1 MGQALMAHFTWLLP
15 GLLWRRPTAR
25 LALLVIGAAS
35 LIAAGCTGPKPS
47 MEAAASHVLMGY
59 GAASAEGGASAAAS
73 ANRFAEL
80 PKSPAAA
87 PAVKPS
93 AETAD
98 GEASAPPAPKS
109 APLAGF
115 VDPLTKSGQRVPIT
129 LEAAIRRSLAGNL
142 TIQIARFGPPIVRTT
157 LVEAEAMFDPSW
169 FLNSAVSR
177 VRQQAGNFF
186 AGANILVAKQW
197 TFTTGLQS
205 LLPTGATVQ
214 LSQDWTWQHSNDQY
228 LSPNPQ
234 DVSDLVL
241 SVTQPLLRNGG
252 VEVTTSP
259 IVLARLDE
267 KISVA
272 DFKNTVM
279 STILTVETTYWNLV
293 VAQTQVQ
300 ALTEALTAAQENL
313 RIARRRFE
321 EGKDTRVIVSLAESA
336 ATSRQADLVA
346 ARLALAQ
353 TSDLLK
359 RLMNDA
365 ELPLTQP
372 VVLEAGESP
381 LTKPVSVGLALLQ
394 QSIATAM
401 INRPEMQEAQARLD
415 QADLRERVARH
426 GMLPQL
432 DLVAS
437 YGLSGLGKDLDRSLD
452 KEFTAQFYEWSVG
465 LNFSLPLGNRARTSA
480 HKRSQLVED
489 QTLRQR
495 EDARQQVILDVS
507 EAVRN
512 LAAAEE
518 AIQARHAARE
528 AVEQTVR
535 DEQAFVGAGAA
546 LLKDLLDAQRDL
558 ASAKVAEMRA
568 MADYMTGLA
577 ALEKAKGTLLEYNNI
592 QILDDLTAEAAPAE
606 EARPA
611 GSPVPAPKK

>member
-1 MGQALMAHFTWLLP
+1 MG
-15 GLLWRRPTAR
+15 
-25 LALLVIGAAS
+25 
-35 LIAAGCTGPKPS
+35 
-47 MEAAASHVLMGY
+47 
-59 GAASAEGGASAAAS
+59 
-73 ANRFAEL
+73 
-80 PKSPAAA
+80 
-87 PAVKPS
+87 
-93 AETAD
+93 
-98 GEASAPPAPKS
+98 
-109 APLAGF
+109 
-115 VDPLTKSGQRVPIT
+115 
-129 LEAAIRRSLAGNL
+129 
-142 TIQIARFGPPIVRTT
+142 
-157 LVEAEAMFDPSW
+157 
-169 FLNSAVSR
+169 
-177 VRQQAGNFF
+177 
-186 AGANILVAKQW
+186 
-197 TFTTGLQS
+197 
-205 LLPTGATVQ
+205 
-214 LSQDWTWQHSNDQY
+214 
-228 LSPNPQ
+228 
-234 DVSDLVL
+234 
-241 SVTQPLLRNGG
+241 
-252 VEVTTSP
+252 
-259 IVLARLDE
+259 
-267 KISVA
+267 
-272 DFKNTVM
+272 
-279 STILTVETTYWNLV
+279 TILTVETTYWNLV

-381 LTKPVSVGLALLQ
+381 LTKPVSVGLAMLQ

-401 INRPEMQEAQARLD
+401 VNRPEMQEVQARLD
-415 QADLRERVARH
+415 QAGVRERIARN

-452 KEFTAQFYEWSVG
+452 KEFTAQFYDWSVG
-465 LNFSLPLGNRARTSA
+465 LSFSLPLGNRARTSA

-512 LAAAEE
+512 LAATEE

-568 MADYMTGLA
+568 MSDYITGLA

-592 QILDDLTAEAAPAE
+592 QVLDDLMSAPS
-606 EARPA
+606 PA
-611 GSPVPAPKK
+611 TKQ

>member
-1 MGQALMAHFTWLLP
+1 MGQALMAHFTWLMP
-15 GLLWRRPTAR
+15 GLLWRRPAAR
-25 LALLVIGAAS
+25 LALLLVGAAA
-35 LIAAGCTGPKPS
+35 LLAAGCTGPKPS
-47 MEAAASHVLMGY
+47 VEAAASHVLMGY
-59 GAASAEGGASAAAS
+59 GAASAEGDASAAAP
-73 ANRFAEL
+73 ANRFAGL

-87 PAVKPS
+87 PKA
-93 AETAD
+93 AG
-98 GEASAPPAPKS
+98 GEASAPPAPK
-109 APLAGF
+109 AVPLAGF

-129 LEAAIRRSLAGNL
+129 LEAAIRRSLANNL
-142 TIQIARFGPPIVRTT
+142 TIQIARFGPPIARSV

-177 VRQQAGNFF
+177 IKQQAGNFF

-214 LSQDWTWQHSNDQY
+214 LSQDWTWQRTNSTFI
-228 LSPNPQ
+228 SPNPQ

-321 EGKDTRVIVSLAESA
+321 EGKDTRVVVSLAESA

-401 INRPEMQEAQARLD
+401 VNRPEMQEAQARLD

-452 KEFTAQFYEWSVG
+452 REFTAQFYEWSVG

-535 DEQAFVGAGAA
+535 DEQAFVSAGAA

-577 ALEKAKGTLLEYNNI
+577 ALEKTKGTLLEYNNI
-592 QILDDLTAEAAPAE
+592 QILDDLTAGP
-606 EARPA
+606 P
-611 GSPVPAPKK
+611 PAPPAPRK

>member
-1 MGQALMAHFTWLLP
+1 MP
-15 GLLWRRPTAR
+15 
-25 LALLVIGAAS
+25 
-35 LIAAGCTGPKPS
+35 
-47 MEAAASHVLMGY
+47 AAAPVD
-59 GAASAEGGASAAAS
+59 
-73 ANRFAEL
+73 RFAEL
-80 PKSPAAA
+80 SQ
-87 PAVKPS
+87 S
-93 AETAD
+93 Q
-98 GEASAPPAPKS
+98 PAPKS
-109 APLAGF
+109 AALAGF
-115 VDPLTKSGQRVPIT
+115 VDPLAKSGQRVPIT
-129 LEAAIRRSLAGNL
+129 LEAAIRRALANNL
-142 TIQIARFGPPIVRTT
+142 TIQIARFGPPIACSA
-157 LVEAEAMFDPSW
+157 LGEAEAIFDPSW

-177 VRQQAGNFF
+177 VKQQAGNSFV
-186 AGANILVAKQW
+186 GATILDAKQW

-241 SVTQPLLRNGG
+241 SLTQPLLRNAG

-279 STILTVETTYWNLV
+279 GTILTVETTYWNLV

-381 LTKPVSVGLALLQ
+381 LTKPVSVGLAMLQ

-401 INRPEMQEAQARLD
+401 VNRPEMQEVQARLD
-415 QADLRERVARH
+415 QAGVRERIARN

-452 KEFTAQFYEWSVG
+452 KEFTAQFYDWSVG
-465 LNFSLPLGNRARTSA
+465 LSFSLPLGNRARTSA

-512 LAAAEE
+512 LAATEE

-568 MADYMTGLA
+568 MSDYMTGLA

-592 QILDDLTAEAAPAE
+592 QVLDDLMSAPS
-606 EARPA
+606 PA
-611 GSPVPAPKK
+611 TKQ

>member
-1 MGQALMAHFTWLLP
+1 MGQALMAHCTWLMP

-25 LALLVIGAAS
+25 LAILVIGAAA
-35 LIAAGCTGPKPS
+35 LLAAGCTGPKPS

-59 GAASAEGGASAAAS
+59 GAASAEGDASAAVS

-87 PAVKPS
+87 PAAKPS
-93 AETAD
+93 AETAG
-98 GEASAPPAPKS
+98 GEASAPPATGLPPAPKS

-129 LEAAIRRSLAGNL
+129 LEAAIRRALANNL
-142 TIQIARFGPPIVRTT
+142 TIQIARFGPPIARST

-177 VRQQAGNFF
+177 VKQQAGNFF
-186 AGANILVAKQW
+186 AGANVLVAKQW

-234 DVSDLVL
+234 DLSDLVL
-241 SVTQPLLRNGG
+241 SVTQPLLRNAG

-401 INRPEMQEAQARLD
+401 VNRPEMQEAQARLD

-426 GMLPQL
+426 GRLPQL

-452 KEFTAQFYEWSVG
+452 REFTAQFYEWSVG

-528 AVEQTVR
+528 AAEQTVR
-535 DEQAFVGAGAA
+535 DEQAFVSAGAA

-558 ASAKVAEMRA
+558 AGAKVAEMRA

-592 QILDDLTAEAAPAE
+592 QILDDLTAGP
-606 EARPA
+606 P
-611 GSPVPAPKK
+611 PAPSK